1 MDFSY
6 IMVDNL
12 DTRAESLEDHR
23 DSSNPM
29 DYTDNGQFHCQG
41 SPMSSFDMCYSPGQS
56 ILDIGKLTLSS
67 PVCFF
72 APLLD

>member
-12 DTRAESLEDHR
+12 NTRAESLEDHC
-23 DSSNPM
+23 DSSNLM
-29 DYTDNGQFHCQG
+29 DYTDKEQLHCQG

-67 PVCFF
+67 SVCFF
-72 APLLD
+72 ISLLD